1 MLYPSDCVIF
11 TLDRSLETT
20 AEIPV
25 NEVTLFIASFNGLR
39 FLISLIVNWIL
50 EELELLPWSVNVY
63 ESVPVIFNLPL
74 VIAEAVISV
83 LSDRRSKEFA
93 TSFADAPVPT

>member
-39 FLISLIVNWIL
+39 FLISLIVN
-50 EELELLPWSVNVY
+50 
-63 ESVPVIFNLPL
+63 
-74 VIAEAVISV
+74 
-83 LSDRRSKEFA
+83 
-93 TSFADAPVPT
+93 

>member
-1 MLYPSDCVIF
+1 M
-11 TLDRSLETT
+11 
-20 AEIPV
+20 
-25 NEVTLFIASFNGLR
+25 
-39 FLISLIVNWIL
+39 
-50 EELELLPWSVNVY
+50 Y